1 MENERFG
8 SRPGKVKKRSKLL
21 TLNLEIGGALSEA
34 EFCARRVS
42 LFGDLAVIMSA
53 GNAAKNV
60 SAAIYLFHVKGRS
73 WAGS

>member
-1 MENERFG
+1 MENARFG
-8 SRPGKVKKRSKLL
+8 SRPGKSRSVPSSLSE
-21 TLNLEIGGALSEA
+21 TLKDALSEA
-34 EFCARRVS
+34 EIHACRVS

-73 WAGS
+73 WAGD